1 MLYFLKKFSF
11 SLLSF
16 KFWFACVNIGRS
28 FECRLNYLLFKNIL
42 NIIKTQATKTALKET
57 ISFLSRTQSAFYTNM
72 CAKVEETLNVWITSY
87 KIFMDYSI
95 WKIVLKIIH
104 LNTFLNKI
112 IQLNSFKSNFIIAN
126 LAESNNLLLVKNIT
140 KQMLFKLKR
149 ML

>member
-1 MLYFLKKFSF
+1 MINKNFPF
-11 SLLSF
+11 SLLSC

-28 FECRLNYLLFKNIL
+28 FEYKLNYLLFKNIL

-112 IQLNSFKSNFIIAN
+112 IQLNSFKSNFFLAK

-140 KQMLFKLKR
+140 KQMLFKLKC
-149 ML
+149 MF

>member
-1 MLYFLKKFSF
+1 MINKIFSF
-11 SLLSF
+11 SLLSC
-16 KFWFACVNIGRS
+16 KFCFACVNIGRS
-28 FECRLNYLLFKNIL
+28 FECRLNYLLFKNIW

-72 CAKVEETLNVWITSY
+72 CAKVEETPNVWITSY

-95 WKIVLKIIH
+95 WKIVLKIID

-126 LAESNNLLLVKNIT
+126 LAESYNLLLVKKIT
-140 KQMLFKLKR
+140 KQMLFKLQF
-149 ML
+149 MF